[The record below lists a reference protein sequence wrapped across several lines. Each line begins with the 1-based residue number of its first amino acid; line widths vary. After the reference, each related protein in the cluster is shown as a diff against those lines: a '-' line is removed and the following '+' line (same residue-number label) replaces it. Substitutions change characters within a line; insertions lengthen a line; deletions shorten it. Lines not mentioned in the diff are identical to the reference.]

1 MTKGAPQFEVGPS
14 TPPADTIVCLSLT
27 EWTAM
32 PQNSH
37 HLMREAAR
45 RGYCVLYVDP
55 VGLRRMKLR
64 RKDLMKLGRR
74 LRQAMRPVV
83 SVEDRITR
91 LAPVGIPLQDTRIG
105 SAINGRLLALQVKRA
120 LKRIRPGRSVLWSYT
135 PHFLQLGA
143 GIGSA
148 LSIYYRV
155 DDYTTSPY
163 INSDYMARQ
172 EAKAVSVA
180 DLCVAASRQSAEVM
194 GAAKKCIL
202 VPNGIDLAIYR
213 EDVAKADP
221 LPGIGRPRLLFTG
234 TFDTWVD
241 LELLSGLASKHPDWQ
256 VVLAGEGKIP
266 LDGVTALPNVHYLGL
281 LPYDQLPALM
291 AHSDIGL
298 VPYHVN
304 QFTISACIGKI
315 YQYLA
320 VGLPVVSTPVLDR
333 SDYGDHVTLAP
344 ADASAF
350 GDAVERLLAE
360 DSPEERRARQLYGRE
375 QTWRARFEVLEAEIR
390 RLLAEERRASGKE
403 RLLCA
408 K

>member
-1 MTKGAPQFEVGPS
+1 MNEG
-14 TPPADTIVCLSLT
+14 TPHAEIDLGTPVADTIVCLSLT

-45 RGYCVLYVDP
+45 RGYRVLYVDP

-64 RKDLMKLGRR
+64 REDLMKVGRR

-83 SVEDRITR
+83 KVEDRITR

-120 LKRIRPGRSVLWSYT
+120 LKRMRPGRSVLWSYT
-135 PHFLQLGA
+135 PHFLHLGPE
-143 GIGSA
+143 IGSD

-163 INSDYMARQ
+163 INSNYVARQ
-172 EAKAVSVA
+172 EARALSHA

-194 GAAKKCIL
+194 KGASTGIL

-213 EDVAKADP
+213 EDEKPDP
-221 LPGIGRPRLLFTG
+221 LPGIGHPRLLFTG

-241 LELLSGLASKHPDWQ
+241 LELLYGLASVHPDWQ
-256 VVLAGEGKIP
+256 IVLAGEQKIP
-266 LDGVTALPNVHYLGL
+266 LDSVTTLANVHYLGL
-281 LPYDQLPALM
+281 LPYDRLPALM
-291 AHSDIGL
+291 SHSDVGL

-304 QFTISACIGKI
+304 QFTTSACIGKI

-320 VGLPVVSTPVLDR
+320 VGLPVVSTPVLDQ
-333 SDYGDHVTLAP
+333 SDYGNHVTLAP
-344 ADASAF
+344 ADATAF
-350 GDAVERLLAE
+350 GYAVDRLLAE
-360 DSPEERRARQLYGRE
+360 DSPEERRARQLYGLE
-375 QTWRARFEVLEAEIR
+375 QTWSARFEVLESEIR
-390 RLLAEERRASGKE
+390 RLLAVE
-403 RLLCA
+403 
-408 K
+408 